1 MDRVEDLGEVISTD
15 VLVLGGGGA
24 GLCAAIKAAE
34 SKADVLMVD
43 KCGIG
48 FSGEFPIGGGIVK
61 YVPPDQA
68 EEWCRQ
74 VTEQNSYFNN
84 QDWTYAIAGDLHK
97 ATHELAGLGVK
108 FLKSKDDISVF
119 SFEKDDY
126 ITFFEAPKS
135 LIRLKKAAISRGVK
149 SLDKIYA
156 VDLFKRDDRVIGAF
170 GLGLVDGKTY
180 LFNAKAV
187 VIALGGCGF
196 MHEKTFGGNLGE
208 GLAMGYRAGAQLLNP
223 EFGGGYVYGAKALG
237 KQFMG
242 IHVYLRLENR
252 LGENIIRKYYPE
264 VFEEKQIVYT
274 HDPRAIDAM
283 MQEVSAGR
291 GPIYLDLRNL
301 TSEEKAYIIEDRI
314 EGLPQILANDNYK
327 LLKEKAGIDPE
338 KEKIEMVP
346 YYLRG
351 GGGGGL
357 KVDTECRTTLPG
369 LWAVGRSAHTESGIH
384 GGGIGIGS
392 SLVTG
397 LRAGESAG
405 RQALE
410 TSRHELE
417 VQEVKKIRDRIM
429 VPLDRANSLGVHEVV
444 GQVHEAV
451 VPMKYNFY
459 REAGRLKDALEIIES
474 ARQNLTRVGTRDFH
488 ELSRYHQAE
497 SMIIAAD
504 LTFKA
509 ALLREESRSTQ
520 RREDFPERDDKNWRR
535 WTIIT
540 QKDGEPHI
548 STIPVPLDKYR
559 FQPKRNV
566 SMEMRHRFQ

>member
-1 MDRVEDLGEVISTD
+1 MNRVEDLGTVISTD

-34 SKADVLMVD
+34 SKSDVLVVD

-48 FSGEFPIGGGIVK
+48 FSGEFPIGGGIIK
-61 YVPPDQA
+61 YVYPDQA

-74 VTEQNSYFNN
+74 VTEQNGYFNN
-84 QDWTYAIAGDLHK
+84 QDWTYAIATGLHK
-97 ATHELAGLGVK
+97 AIHELADLGVK
-108 FLKSKDDISVF
+108 FLKSEGEIAIF
-119 SFEKDDY
+119 SFEKGDHV
-126 ITFFEAPKS
+126 TFFEAPKS
-135 LIRLKKAAISRGVK
+135 LVQLKKAAISRGVK
-149 SLDKIYA
+149 TLDKVYG
-156 VDLFKRDDRVIGAF
+156 VDLLKRDDRVVGAV

-187 VIALGGCGF
+187 IVAVGGCGF

-208 GLAMGYRAGAQLLNP
+208 GLAMAYRAGAELLNP

-252 LGENIIRKYYPE
+252 LGENIMRKYYPE
-264 VFEEKQIVYT
+264 VFEQKQIVYT

-283 MQEVSAGR
+283 MKEVSAGR

-301 TSEEKAYIIEDRI
+301 TAEEKTYIIEDRI

-338 KEKIEMVP
+338 KENIEMVP

-357 KVDTECRTTLPG
+357 KVDTECRSTLPG

-405 RQALE
+405 KQAPESRRQ
-410 TSRHELE
+410 ELE
-417 VQEVKKIRDRIM
+417 FQEVKRTRDRI
-429 VPLDRANSLGVHEVV
+429 VAPLGRTESLGAHEVIH
-444 GQVHEAV
+444 QVHGAI

-459 REAGRLKDALEIIES
+459 REAAGLKEALAIIAS
-474 ARQNLTRVGTRDFH
+474 ARENLARIGARDFH

-497 SMIIAAD
+497 SMVLAAD
-504 LTFKA
+504 LTYRA
-509 ALLREESRSTQ
+509 ALIREESRSTQ
-520 RREDFPERDDKNWRR
+520 RREDFPARDDKNWRK
-535 WTIIT
+535 WTIVR
-540 QKDGEPHI
+540 QKNGIPDI
-548 STIPVPLDKYR
+548 STQPIPVDKYR
-559 FQPKRNV
+559 FRPR
-566 SMEMRHRFQ
+566 